1 MASIPVECLLLLV
14 IMFRSV
20 AENARRRVALLNMCN
35 SLAKD
40 GAVGVL
46 RVRGENAK
54 KQRCK
59 AMDYSHERVPI
70 DRETICNQYQSDRDR
85 DFERQQDR
93 TICMISNE

>member
-46 RVRGENAK
+46 RVRGENAN
-54 KQRCK
+54 KQ
-59 AMDYSHERVPI
+59 
-70 DRETICNQYQSDRDR
+70 TLQSDGLQPRA
-85 DFERQQDR
+85 
-93 TICMISNE
+93 CSNRS